1 MTSLPARASTPSR
14 TPPRTPPRTRTRPPA
29 PRRVRLLGRAAAV
42 LALTAGALVSALPF
56 YWMVVASTRDNAELF
71 ASPPPFLPGGR
82 LLHNLVALQHSIGF
96 GRVMLNSVGVS
107 VVYTV
112 LSSLI
117 SAMCGYGLAKY
128 RFRGRGLL
136 LGLVLAT
143 MMIPFQVLLVPLFQM
158 MASLGWVDTYQA
170 VILPFLANSFGI
182 FLMRQAFLGF
192 PDELIESGRMDGAGD
207 LRIFYRIVLPVV
219 RPQLGALVIFS
230 FMTQWNAFL
239 WPLLMLNTE
248 DKYTAPVALYTLIG
262 QSHVDYAGLILGSFL
277 ATLPVMLLFFL
288 FQKQF
293 VSGLLGGAVKG

>member
-1 MTSLPARASTPSR
+1 
-14 TPPRTPPRTRTRPPA
+14 
-29 PRRVRLLGRAAAV
+29 
-42 LALTAGALVSALPF
+42 
-56 YWMVVASTRDNAELF
+56 MVVASTRDNSELF
-71 ASPPPFLPGGR
+71 ASPPPLVPGGR
-82 LLHNLVALQHSIGF
+82 LLHNLVELQHSIGF
-96 GRVMLNSVGVS
+96 GRVMFNSVAIA
-107 VVYTV
+107 VVYTA

-117 SAMCGYGLAKY
+117 SAMCGYALAKY
-128 RFRGRGLL
+128 RFRGRRVL
-136 LGLVLAT
+136 LGVVLAT

-158 MASLGWVDTYQA
+158 MASLGWVDSYQA

-192 PDELIESGRMDGAGD
+192 PDELIESARLDGAGD

-219 RPQLGALVIFS
+219 RPQFGALIIFT

-248 DKYTAPVALYTLIG
+248 EKYTAPVALYTLIG

-277 ATLPVMLLFFL
+277 ATLPLMLVFFL

>member
-1 MTSLPARASTPSR
+1 MNPAVEGRSRPRAG
-14 TPPRTPPRTRTRPPA
+14 
-29 PRRVRLLGRAAAV
+29 RLL
-42 LALTAGALVSALPF
+42 ALLLLLVGALISAAPF
-56 YWMVVASTRDNAELF
+56 YWMVVASTRDDSELF

-82 LLHNLVALQHSIGF
+82 FLHNLVELEHTIGF
-96 GRVMLNSVGVS
+96 SRVMLNSAGLA

-117 SAMCGYGLAKY
+117 SAMCGYALAKY
-128 RFRGRGLL
+128 RFRGRRLL
-136 LGLVLAT
+136 LGAVLAT

-192 PDELIESGRMDGAGD
+192 PDELIESACIDGAGD
-207 LRIFYRIVLPVV
+207 LRIFYRVVLPVV
-219 RPQLGALVIFS
+219 RPQFGALVIFT

-262 QSHVDYAGLILGSFL
+262 QTRVDYAGLILGSFL
-277 ATLPVMLLFFL
+277 ATIPLMLIFFL
-288 FQKQF
+288 FQRQF

>member
-1 MTSLPARASTPSR
+1 MTSLPARAS

-192 PDELIESGRMDGAGD
+192 PDELIESARMDGAGD

>member
-1 MTSLPARASTPSR
+1 VNPAVEGRSRPRAG
-14 TPPRTPPRTRTRPPA
+14 
-29 PRRVRLLGRAAAV
+29 RLL
-42 LALTAGALVSALPF
+42 ALLLLLVGALISAAPF
-56 YWMVVASTRDNAELF
+56 YWMVVASTRDDSELF

-82 LLHNLVALQHSIGF
+82 FLHNLVELEHTIGF
-96 GRVMLNSVGVS
+96 SRVMLNSAGLA

-117 SAMCGYGLAKY
+117 SAMCGYALAKY
-128 RFRGRGLL
+128 RFRGRRLL
-136 LGLVLAT
+136 LGAVLAT

-192 PDELIESGRMDGAGD
+192 PDELIESACIDGAGD
-207 LRIFYRIVLPVV
+207 LRIFYRVVLPVV
-219 RPQLGALVIFS
+219 RPQFGALVIFT

-262 QSHVDYAGLILGSFL
+262 QTRVDYAGLILGSFL
-277 ATLPVMLLFFL
+277 ATIPLMLIFFL
-288 FQKQF
+288 FQRQF

>member
-1 MTSLPARASTPSR
+1 MNPAIKRTS
-14 TPPRTPPRTRTRPPA
+14 
-29 PRRVRLLGRAAAV
+29 PRRIGPRQLGRAVAVVLLAVGAVISAA
-42 LALTAGALVSALPF
+42 PF
-56 YWMVVASTRDNAELF
+56 YWMVVASTRDNSELF
-71 ASPPPFLPGGR
+71 ASPPPFVPGGR
-82 LLHNLVALQHSIGF
+82 IAHNLAELEDSIGF
-96 GRVMLNSVGVS
+96 SRVMLNSVGIT

-117 SAMCGYGLAKY
+117 SAMCGYALAKY
-128 RFRGRGLL
+128 RFRGRRLL
-136 LGLVLAT
+136 LGVVLAT

-192 PDELIESGRMDGAGD
+192 PDELIESARIDGAGD
-207 LRIFYRIVLPVV
+207 LRIFYRIVLPGV
-219 RPQLGALVIFS
+219 RPQFSALVIFT

-239 WPLLMLNTE
+239 WPLLMLNSE
-248 DKYTAPVALYTLIG
+248 EKYTAPVALYTLIG

-277 ATLPVMLLFFL
+277 ATLPLMLIFFL

>member
-1 MTSLPARASTPSR
+1 MTT
-14 TPPRTPPRTRTRPPA
+14 TTRTLRP
-29 PRRVRLLGRAAAV
+29 RLLGRAV
-42 LALTAGALVSALPF
+42 GYLFLAAGAVVSIVPF
-56 YWMVVASTRDNAELF
+56 YWMVVASTRDNDELF
-71 ASPPPFLPGGR
+71 RSPPPFLPGGR
-82 LLHNLVALQHSIGF
+82 LLHNLVSLQHSIGF
-96 GRVMLNSVGVS
+96 ARVMANSLGVA

-112 LSSLI
+112 VSSLI

-158 MASLGWVDTYQA
+158 MSNLGWIDTYQA

-182 FLMRQAFLGF
+182 FLMRQAFLDF
-192 PDELIESGRMDGAGD
+192 PDELIESARMDGAGD
-207 LRIFYRIVLPVV
+207 LRVFYRIVLPVV
-219 RPQLGALVIFS
+219 RPQLGALAIFT
-230 FMTQWNAFL
+230 FMSQWNSFL

-248 DKYTAPVALYTLIG
+248 DKYTAPVALYTLVG
-262 QSHVDYAGLILGSFL
+262 QSHVDYSGLILGSFL
-277 ATLPVMLLFFL
+277 ATLPLMLVFFI